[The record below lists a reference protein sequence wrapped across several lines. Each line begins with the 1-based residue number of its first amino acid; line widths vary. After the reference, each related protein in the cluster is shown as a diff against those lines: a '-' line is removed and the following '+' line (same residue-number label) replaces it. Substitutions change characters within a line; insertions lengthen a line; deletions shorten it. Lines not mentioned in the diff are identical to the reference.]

1 MVEVK
6 WTSQSLEDIANIAE
20 YIAKDS
26 TRYAEIQVD
35 DFFESSKVLET
46 FPETGRIVPEAQDET
61 LRELIV
67 GFYRVIY
74 RIKNSRHID
83 VLTVY
88 HTSRLLTKK
97 KIKKLE

>member
-6 WTSQSLEDIANIAE
+6 WTSQSLEDINNISE

-26 TRYAEIQVD
+26 PRYAQIQVD
-35 DFFESSKVLET
+35 DFFETAKILEI
-46 FPETGRIVPEAQDET
+46 FPEAGRIIPEMNKPS

-74 RIKNSRHID
+74 KIKTPDRID
-83 VLTVY
+83 VLTIY
-88 HTSRLLTKK
+88 HSRRFLSRR
-97 KIKKLE
+97 KLKE